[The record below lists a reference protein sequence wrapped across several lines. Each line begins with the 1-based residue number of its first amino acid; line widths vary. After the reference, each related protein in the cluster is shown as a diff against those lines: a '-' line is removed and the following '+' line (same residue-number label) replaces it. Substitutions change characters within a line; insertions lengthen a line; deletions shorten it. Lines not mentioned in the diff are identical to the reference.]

1 MKCEQNFNKKEK
13 NFKNDDLL
21 IVIKLHTIKN
31 NMISSVIF
39 N

>member
-1 MKCEQNFNKKEK
+1 MKREQNFNRTEFF
-13 NFKNDDLL
+13 FKNDDLL

-31 NMISSVIF
+31 NMISSVIV